1 MIMSEGGNAFC
12 KDLCRCSFYRYV
24 NKMCVWMCM
33 DVYGMF
39 CLMRVSTLWI
49 EVAHTW
55 SQSSMKMMCRSIWC

>member
-33 DVYGMF
+33 DVYGCVWYVLSDACF
-39 CLMRVSTLWI
+39 DALD
-49 EVAHTW
+49 
-55 SQSSMKMMCRSIWC
+55 